1 MSAASKLRV
10 RSSNTPSRVSIVR
23 GARMAL
29 VDPSKLYVT
38 TLGTAR
44 VVALSDLWVASQ
56 LPGDLVDLSFDFVG
70 DDGFRSTDMRRPRL
84 GIAEFLKGYLDL
96 ETRDLV
102 WSDSAVVPWFYRVK
116 GVRTIIADDASLE
129 VAPRQEASAAGRE

>member
-1 MSAASKLRV
+1 
-10 RSSNTPSRVSIVR
+10 
-23 GARMAL
+23 
-29 VDPSKLYVT
+29 
-38 TLGTAR
+38 
-44 VVALSDLWVASQ
+44 
-56 LPGDLVDLSFDFVG
+56 
-70 DDGFRSTDMRRPRL
+70 MRRPRL